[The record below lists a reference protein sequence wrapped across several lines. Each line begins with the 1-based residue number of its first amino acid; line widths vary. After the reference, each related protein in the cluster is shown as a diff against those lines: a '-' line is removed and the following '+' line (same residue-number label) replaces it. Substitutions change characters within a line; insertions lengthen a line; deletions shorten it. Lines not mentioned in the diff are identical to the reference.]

1 MAYPRA
7 LPAASKQFKPPRRF
21 SGRSDSI
28 PFTPAASRRWGSIGS
43 FRNRLPI
50 AAKNRV
56 GHRWNDG
63 RSSSLAHSARRLRTL
78 DNVTLD
84 GRCLIHAQHLVA
96 IEVGLLD
103 TAGLQRDLTIECRR
117 DVEDDGALDLRVDG
131 IGIDH
136 TPHRRTLVCPPV
148 HLPVTRSE
156 AKLPAIDRWGH
167 ERREPLAAAAD
178 PRRMHKS
185 A

>member
-21 SGRSDSI
+21 SGRSDGI

-43 FRNRLPI
+43 FRKHLPV
-50 AAKNRV
+50 AAKIALVIV
-56 GHRWNDG
+56 GTMAEVPASPIPPGGSELWIMQPSMAG
-63 RSSSLAHSARRLRTL
+63 
-78 DNVTLD
+78 
-84 GRCLIHAQHLVA
+84 IHAQHLVA

-103 TAGLQRDLTIECRR
+103 TAVLQRDLTIECRR

-136 TPHRRTLVCPPV
+136 GATIDRADDAPDANRS
-148 HLPVTRSE
+148 VTRHVASE
-156 AKLPAIDRWGH
+156 N
-167 ERREPLAAAAD
+167 
-178 PRRMHKS
+178 
-185 A
+185 